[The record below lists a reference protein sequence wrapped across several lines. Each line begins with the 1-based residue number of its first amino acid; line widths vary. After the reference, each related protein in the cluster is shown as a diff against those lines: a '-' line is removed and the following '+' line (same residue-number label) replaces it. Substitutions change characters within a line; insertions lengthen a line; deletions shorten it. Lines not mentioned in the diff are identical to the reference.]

1 MISFFK
7 IVLSILDLLEIIL
20 RGVIIILEEIEF
32 LLVQIE
38 FSIICGIWFLTT
50 LLFLIL
56 LVSLSIT
63 LV

>member
-56 LVSLSIT
+56 LV
-63 LV
+63 